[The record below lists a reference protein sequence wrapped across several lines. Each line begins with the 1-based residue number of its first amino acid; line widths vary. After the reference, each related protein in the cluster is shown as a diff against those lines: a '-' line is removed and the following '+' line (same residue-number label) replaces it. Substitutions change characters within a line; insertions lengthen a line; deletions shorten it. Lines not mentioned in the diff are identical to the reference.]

1 MPKVIVREID
11 NTKAVS
17 ATYSNFSVVIPGH
30 VSSTTKW
37 NDVADEN
44 GVYECSTV
52 ADFIEYIGKVNE
64 VKKVDAEAPEESGE
78 YSIGEISLDD
88 AKQKVKG
95 EKIFY
100 TRADNVEG
108 KAIGKLVSKEYI
120 YTAVSNI
127 EDSSL

>member
-17 ATYSNFSVVIPGH
+17 ATYSNFSVIIPGH
-30 VSSTTKW
+30 VSSPKW

-52 ADFIEYIGKVNE
+52 ADFNEYIGKVNE
-64 VKKVDAEAPEESGE
+64 VKKVDAEAPEESAE
-78 YSIGEISLDD
+78 YSSGTISLDE
-88 AKQKVKG
+88 AKQKVEG

-100 TRADNVEG
+100 TRAANVEG
-108 KAIGKLVSKEYI
+108 KAIGKLISKDYI